1 MSGNENCEDLS
12 RWAASKGISDAPRE
26 SATTSDG
33 LGHSLVVANF
43 PDAGGRGLAA
53 SRNLKEGELILRV
66 PKSAL
71 MSVLSAKADPL
82 LSTALARHPCLSSAQ
97 ILAVHLLN
105 EAAKGKSSTWSPYL
119 IHLPRIYHT
128 LPYFV
133 ANDVQALQVEEAR
146 WVAEKAIE
154 KAVMDWEGAK
164 GFMHEISLRRRFM
177 SFKAW
182 LWASATVSTRTL
194 HVPWDEAGTLCPVGD
209 LFNYAAPGEY
219 VFNRKETV
227 TNSAA
232 EDNKDL
238 TSGHSLLF
246 KAEELDDRDSCSNG
260 LEVETAEEMAESD
273 FDNDISCN
281 GVTIRERLR
290 DGGFEAD
297 HGEYCFYARQDY
309 HKGQQVL
316 LCYGL
321 YNNLELLE
329 HYGFLLPHNPNDN
342 VHIRLPDSEEFGV
355 VNGNP
360 GMSLGGTTCL
370 EIDGSPS
377 FSLVAGLRLRATH
390 PFLRKSKGH
399 FALMGKQISVDS
411 DILIYQWL
419 EKKCTSLLACQPTS
433 LDDDLILKTVASSAQ
448 SFAAVEDLALSLCET
463 PSKAH
468 GDRVPKNVVHEI
480 QNLAGFVCMEQRLL
494 KSVRDHVRVA
504 EKSLSYPR
512 I

>member
-1 MSGNENCEDLS
+1 
-12 RWAASKGISDAPRE
+12 
-26 SATTSDG
+26 
-33 LGHSLVVANF
+33 
-43 PDAGGRGLAA
+43 
-53 SRNLKEGELILRV
+53 
-66 PKSAL
+66 
-71 MSVLSAKADPL
+71 
-82 LSTALARHPCLSSAQ
+82 
-97 ILAVHLLN
+97 
-105 EAAKGKSSTWSPYL
+105 
-119 IHLPRIYHT
+119 
-128 LPYFV
+128 
-133 ANDVQALQVEEAR
+133 
-146 WVAEKAIE
+146 
-154 KAVMDWEGAK
+154 
-164 GFMHEISLRRRFM
+164 
-177 SFKAW
+177 
-182 LWASATVSTRTL
+182 
-194 HVPWDEAGTLCPVGD
+194 
-209 LFNYAAPGEY
+209 
-219 VFNRKETV
+219 
-227 TNSAA
+227 
-232 EDNKDL
+232 
-238 TSGHSLLF
+238 
-246 KAEELDDRDSCSNG
+246 
-260 LEVETAEEMAESD
+260 MAESD

-480 QNLAGFVCMEQRLL
+480 QNLVSSCTSANEDKFDKEASSRTREKDFQLERWKLAVEWRIGYKQILHRCIQFCAKKISML
-494 KSVRDHVRVA
+494 KQ
-504 EKSLSYPR
+504 
-512 I
+512 